1 MNKEDYFKYY
11 IQGSEHYLIPKDIFD
26 ELFNEMNNW
35 KEESKE
41 LNQKYL
47 NAVVDYEI
55 TMSDKTELEKQL
67 EYLRSGEY
75 LNQLRFERDMLQDLV
90 DKKEISK
97 EDKEFID
104 MTRRN
109 TELLEQQKEFID
121 YMNKTMEECNNY
133 SKYIEK
139 KTKELHG
146 RSYGKTYIANEIMK
160 NEVAKKILKE
170 TLSKYKSII
179 GGNDE
184 K

>member
-1 MNKEDYFKYY
+1 MNKEDYSKYY

-35 KEESKE
+35 REESKE
-41 LNQKYL
+41 LNRKYL

-109 TELLEQQKEFID
+109 TELLEQQKEFIKWLED
-121 YMNKTMEECNNY
+121 
-133 SKYIEK
+133 EK
-139 KTKELHG
+139 NRLARELSNLYEDSLGHT
-146 RSYGKTYIANEIMK
+146 RLVNEDIFD
-160 NEVAKKILKE
+160 EVNDILQ
-170 TLSKYKSII
+170 KYKSII
-179 GGNDE
+179 GE
-184 K
+184 

>member
-1 MNKEDYFKYY
+1 MNKEDYSKYY

-109 TELLEQQKEFID
+109 TELLEQQKEFIKWLED
-121 YMNKTMEECNNY
+121 
-133 SKYIEK
+133 EK
-139 KTKELHG
+139 NRLARELSNLYEDSLGHT
-146 RSYGKTYIANEIMK
+146 RLVNEDIFD
-160 NEVAKKILKE
+160 EVNDILQ
-170 TLSKYKSII
+170 KYKSII
-179 GGNDE
+179 GE
-184 K
+184 